1 MTAAV
6 GRGREGAAAAREK
19 LKPDGLEA
27 IHEEIKSSVDRGGNR
42 ADSYPDR
49 DAHIRQPAGVAELV
63 REKRHEESQDVNR
76 TQDGDRIPGARG
88 AADLPVGLADGESVD
103 RVVSEPCGA
112 DPKPTTPQV
121 ARATDT
127 DHATGD
133 AIEDDRQNWGPN
145 VRAFPGNAT
154 GGTPQVAQ
162 SASDYTSKQLPEIK
176 WFTFER
182 RKASTNT
189 WAYCVRWYKLDHAT
203 GKYDRVAPICVRRV
217 SDATDA
223 VLKRRDTAT
232 LKKLVRQWYEEK
244 TGQQFVSAS

>member
-1 MTAAV
+1 M
-6 GRGREGAAAAREK
+6 
-19 LKPDGLEA
+19 
-27 IHEEIKSSVDRGGNR
+27 
-42 ADSYPDR
+42 
-49 DAHIRQPAGVAELV
+49 
-63 REKRHEESQDVNR
+63 
-76 TQDGDRIPGARG
+76 
-88 AADLPVGLADGESVD
+88 
-103 RVVSEPCGA
+103 
-112 DPKPTTPQV
+112 
-121 ARATDT
+121 
-127 DHATGD
+127 
-133 AIEDDRQNWGPN
+133 
-145 VRAFPGNAT
+145 
-154 GGTPQVAQ
+154 AQ
-162 SASDYTSKQLPEIK
+162 SASDYTSKQLPDIK